1 LPVRTAKRRGSPAAF
16 VAINASVPSS
26 LREATVSRSASPLP
40 DQTRTLPAAASPA
53 KSIQP
58 SRLPSPP

>member
-1 LPVRTAKRRGSPAAF
+1 MTQAYCIGDPHFQVNVATLFAGSSTVNARLPVRTAKRRGS
-16 VAINASVPSS
+16 
-26 LREATVSRSASPLP
+26 
-40 DQTRTLPAAASPA
+40 PAAASPA